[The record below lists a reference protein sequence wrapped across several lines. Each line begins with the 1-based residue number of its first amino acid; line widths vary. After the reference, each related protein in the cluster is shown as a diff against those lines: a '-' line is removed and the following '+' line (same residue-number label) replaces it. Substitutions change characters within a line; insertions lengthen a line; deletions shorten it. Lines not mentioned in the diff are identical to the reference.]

1 MPSIVQKAFV
11 SDTNKPDKKYFRL
24 SETPFKDLLNHKKD
38 FRHKEY
44 VNSTELSKY
53 IWKLKEEGETPSIT
67 WNIMPVVNCLT
78 RGGICRL
85 CLQRSYG
92 F

>member
-1 MPSIVQKAFV
+1 MPSIAQKAFV
-11 SDTNKPDKKYFRL
+11 STTSKPDKKYFRL
-24 SETPFKDLLNHKKD
+24 SETPYLNHKKD

-53 IWKLKEEGETPSIT
+53 IWKLKEGGETPSIT
-67 WNIMPVVNCLT
+67 WNIMPIANCLP